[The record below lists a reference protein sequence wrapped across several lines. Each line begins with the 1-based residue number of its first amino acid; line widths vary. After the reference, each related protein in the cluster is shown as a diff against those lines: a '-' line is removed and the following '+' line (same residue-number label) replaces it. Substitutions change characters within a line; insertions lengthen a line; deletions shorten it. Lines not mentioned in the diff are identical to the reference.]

1 MPAVLIVRVPF
12 ARFVALTTAAVL
24 SLATCPQPTTAADA
38 APATTLRAAL
48 LFNFARFTEWP
59 SDSPAG
65 PVMLCVLG
73 DPAVAD
79 ALDHL
84 AGDRQIGGREVSIAR
99 LVSQRAVK
107 TCHLLFIAGTNTA
120 VRTRMLDEV
129 AHLPVLTIGE
139 GEQFVHVGGVVG
151 LFLDEGRTRFAI
163 NTDAVQRAGL
173 KLSSRLL
180 GLAKVLKDAHV
191 PS

>member
-1 MPAVLIVRVPF
+1 MSRRLVLVL
-12 ARFVALTTAAVL
+12 AFVAA
-24 SLATCPQPTTAADA
+24 CPPPPTAADA
-38 APATTLRAAL
+38 VPASTVRAAF

-99 LVSQRAVK
+99 LVSHRAVK
-107 TCHLLFIAGTNTA
+107 TCHLLFIAGTNAA
-120 VRTRMLDEV
+120 VQARMLDEV
-129 AHLPVLTIGE
+129 ARLPVLTIGE
-139 GEQFVHVGGVVG
+139 GERFVQIGGVVG
-151 LFLDEGRTRFAI
+151 LFLDDGRMRFAI
-163 NTDAVQRAGL
+163 NTDAVLRAGL

-180 GLAKVLKDAHV
+180 GLAKVLRDEHV
-191 PS
+191 QS